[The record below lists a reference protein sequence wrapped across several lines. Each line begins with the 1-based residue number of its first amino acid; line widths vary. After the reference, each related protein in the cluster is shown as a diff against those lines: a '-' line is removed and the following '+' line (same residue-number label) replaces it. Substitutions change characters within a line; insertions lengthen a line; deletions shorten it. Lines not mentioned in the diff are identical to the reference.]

1 MVAPEKRRW
10 SGEEK
15 VDVGCPDVGAES
27 AVKEGVQAKDGDG
40 LVLK

>member
-1 MVAPEKRRW
+1 MVASIKRRW
-10 SGEEK
+10 SGKEK

-27 AVKEGVQAKDGDG
+27 AVEEGVQAKDGDW